1 MNRRLDPATLKFEL
15 KEVFMKRVMIAG
27 LVLCLIASA
36 SSAALAASAGKIR
49 GDYIESR
56 SADVY
61 TGTCVANSEVNLT
74 GTEAILAW
82 HIKEGSWNGVALD
95 GLGVVGVVKA
105 NATLGDPFTSPYPAE
120 SILIVDSRATAE
132 QQAAL
137 KSFAQSRAG
146 ELFKNVVKVES
157 APIQMEVGEGD
168 RRGHG
173 KVVAGSL
180 ASIETRS
187 LHGKD
192 HLCGNEDVYYQ
203 PLTELMH
210 AMPAFT
216 LNDEF
221 TGRGLGVTWK
231 LNGKRS
237 SFVGNFSYAAP
248 AAAISM
254 K

>member
-1 MNRRLDPATLKFEL
+1 
-15 KEVFMKRVMIAG
+15 MKRLMIASLALG
-27 LVLCLIASA
+27 LV
-36 SSAALAASAGKIR
+36 AAATSPLTAASAGKIS
-49 GDYIESR
+49 GNYIETR

-61 TGTCVANSEVNLT
+61 TGACVANSEVNLT

-82 HIKEGSWNGVALD
+82 HIKEGSWNGVALN

-105 NATLGDPFTSPYPAE
+105 SATLGDPFTSPYPAK
-120 SILIVDSRATAE
+120 SVLIVDNRATAE

-137 KSFAQSRAG
+137 KSFAQSTAG
-146 ELFKNVVKVES
+146 DLLKNVVKVES
-157 APIQMEVGEGD
+157 APIQLEVGEGD
-168 RRGHG
+168 RHG
-173 KVVAGSL
+173 YGKLAAGSL
-180 ASIETRS
+180 AQIETRS
-187 LHGKD
+187 MHGKD

-237 SFVGNFSYAAP
+237 SFVGHFSYPTPAP
-248 AAAISM
+248 VISM

>member
-1 MNRRLDPATLKFEL
+1 
-15 KEVFMKRVMIAG
+15 MKKLAVVVVVCCVVLLGAG
-27 LVLCLIASA
+27 VLS
-36 SSAALAASAGKIR
+36 AASAGKIR
-49 GDYIESR
+49 GNYIETR

-82 HIKEGSWNGVALD
+82 HIKEGSWNGVALN

-105 NATLGDPFTSPYPAE
+105 NATLGDPFTSPYPAK
-120 SILIVDSRATAE
+120 SVLIVDSRATAE

-137 KSFAQSRAG
+137 KSFAQSTAG
-146 ELFKNVVKVES
+146 DLLKDVVRVES
-157 APIQMEVGEGD
+157 APIQLEVGEGD
-168 RRGHG
+168 RHG
-173 KVVAGSL
+173 YGKLAAGSL
-180 ASIETRS
+180 AHIETRS
-187 LHGKD
+187 MHGKD

-203 PLTELMH
+203 PFTELMH

-221 TGRGLGVTWK
+221 TGSGLGVTWK

-237 SFVGNFSYAAP
+237 SFVGNFSYATP
-248 AAAISM
+248 PQVISM

>member
-1 MNRRLDPATLKFEL
+1 
-15 KEVFMKRVMIAG
+15 MKRLMIVG
-27 LVLCLIASA
+27 LVLGMV
-36 SSAALAASAGKIR
+36 AAVAGPLTAASAGKIS
-49 GDYIESR
+49 GDYIETR

-82 HIKEGSWNGVALD
+82 HIKEGSWNGVALS

-105 NATLGDPFTSPYPAE
+105 SSTLGDPFTSPYPAK

-137 KSFAQSRAG
+137 KSFAQSTSG
-146 ELFKNVVKVES
+146 DLLKDVVRVES
-157 APIQMEVGEGD
+157 APIQLEVGEGD
-168 RRGHG
+168 RHG
-173 KVVAGSL
+173 YGKLAAGSL
-180 ASIETRS
+180 AHIETRS
-187 LHGKD
+187 MHGKD

-210 AMPAFT
+210 AMPAYT

-221 TGRGLGVTWK
+221 TGNGLGVTWK

-237 SFVGNFSYAAP
+237 SFVGNFSYPTP
-248 AAAISM
+248 AQVISM

>member
-1 MNRRLDPATLKFEL
+1 
-15 KEVFMKRVMIAG
+15 MKKLMI
-27 LVLCLIASA
+27 VLCVVAAVASPA
-36 SSAALAASAGKIR
+36 MAASLGLIR
-49 GDYIESR
+49 GDYIETR

-74 GTEAILAW
+74 GDQAIFGW
-82 HIKEGSWNGVALD
+82 HIKEGSWNGVALN
-95 GLGVVGVVKA
+95 GLSVVGVVKA
-105 NATLGDPFTSPYPAE
+105 NATLGDPFTSPYPAK
-120 SILIVDSRATAE
+120 SVLIVDSRATAE
-132 QQAAL
+132 QKEAL
-137 KSFAQSRAG
+137 RLFAQAKSGA
-146 ELFKNVVKVES
+146 LLNSIVKVES
-157 APIQMEVGEGD
+157 APINIEVGEGD
-168 RRGHG
+168 RHG
-173 KVVAGSL
+173 YGKLTAGTL
-180 ASIETRS
+180 AQIETRS

-237 SFVGNFSYAAP
+237 SFVGNFAYAATP
-248 AAAISM
+248 VISM

>member
-1 MNRRLDPATLKFEL
+1 
-15 KEVFMKRVMIAG
+15 MKRVMIAG
-27 LVLCLIASA
+27 LALCLVVASA
-36 SSAALAASAGKIR
+36 APAMAASAGKIG
-49 GDYIESR
+49 GDYIETR

-82 HIKEGSWNGVALD
+82 HIKEGSWNGVALN

-105 NATLGDPFTSPYPAE
+105 NATLGDPFTSPYPAK
-120 SILIVDSRATAE
+120 SVLIVDSRATAE
-132 QQAAL
+132 QQIAL
-137 KSFAQSRAG
+137 KSFAQSMAG
-146 ELFKNVVKVES
+146 DLLKNIVKVES
-157 APIQMEVGEGD
+157 TPIQVEIGEGE
-168 RRGHG
+168 RHG
-173 KVVAGSL
+173 YAKLTAGSL
-180 ASIETRS
+180 AQIETRS

-237 SFVGNFSYAAP
+237 SFVGNFSYPTPAP
-248 AAAISM
+248 VISM

>member
-1 MNRRLDPATLKFEL
+1 
-15 KEVFMKRVMIAG
+15 MKKLMIAG
-27 LVLCLIASA
+27 LALCLVV
-36 SSAALAASAGKIR
+36 AAAAPVVAASAGKIR
-49 GDYIESR
+49 GDYIETR

-61 TGTCVANSEVNLT
+61 TGSCVANSEVNLT

-82 HIKEGSWNGVALD
+82 HIKEGSWNGVALN

-105 NATLGDPFTSPYPAE
+105 NATLGDPFTSPYPAK
-120 SILIVDSRATAE
+120 SILIVDSRATPA
-132 QQAAL
+132 QQEAL
-137 KSFAQSRAG
+137 KAFAQSRAG
-146 ELFKNVVKVES
+146 DLFKNVVKVEA
-157 APIQMEVGEGD
+157 APIQLEVGEGD
-168 RRGHG
+168 RHG
-173 KVVAGSL
+173 YAKLAAGSL
-180 ASIETRS
+180 AQIETRS
-187 LHGKD
+187 MHSKD

-237 SFVGNFSYAAP
+237 SFVGNFSYPTTAQV
-248 AAAISM
+248 ISM

>member
-1 MNRRLDPATLKFEL
+1 
-15 KEVFMKRVMIAG
+15 MKRLMIVGLALG
-27 LVLCLIASA
+27 LVATAPGTLT
-36 SSAALAASAGKIR
+36 AASAGKIK
-49 GDYIESR
+49 GDYIETR

-82 HIKEGSWNGVALD
+82 HIKEGSWNGVALN

-105 NATLGDPFTSPYPAE
+105 NATLGDPFTNPYPAK

-146 ELFKNVVKVES
+146 DLLKNVVKVES
-157 APIQMEVGEGD
+157 APIQVEVGEGD
-168 RRGHG
+168 RHG
-173 KVVAGSL
+173 YAKLTAGSL
-180 ASIETRS
+180 AQIETRS
-187 LHGKD
+187 MHGKD

-221 TGRGLGVTWK
+221 SGRGLGVTWK

-237 SFVGNFSYAAP
+237 SFVGNFSYATP
-248 AAAISM
+248 AQVISM

>member
-1 MNRRLDPATLKFEL
+1 
-15 KEVFMKRVMIAG
+15 MKRLMIVG
-27 LVLCLIASA
+27 LALCLSVASA
-36 SSAALAASAGKIR
+36 APVMAASAGKIR
-49 GDYIESR
+49 GDYIETR

-82 HIKEGSWNGVALD
+82 HIKEGSWNGIALN

-105 NATLGDPFTSPYPAE
+105 NATLGDPFTSPYPAK
-120 SILIVDSRATAE
+120 SVLIVDSRATTE

-137 KSFAQSRAG
+137 KSFAQSMAG
-146 ELFKNVVKVES
+146 DLLKNVVKVES
-157 APIQMEVGEGD
+157 APIQVEVGEGD
-168 RRGHG
+168 RHGHA
-173 KVVAGSL
+173 KLTAGSL
-180 ASIETRS
+180 AQIETRS

-237 SFVGNFSYAAP
+237 SFVGNFSYPTPAP
-248 AAAISM
+248 VISM

>member
-1 MNRRLDPATLKFEL
+1 
-15 KEVFMKRVMIAG
+15 
-27 LVLCLIASA
+27 
-36 SSAALAASAGKIR
+36 
-49 GDYIESR
+49 
-56 SADVY
+56 
-61 TGTCVANSEVNLT
+61 
-74 GTEAILAW
+74 
-82 HIKEGSWNGVALD
+82 
-95 GLGVVGVVKA
+95 
-105 NATLGDPFTSPYPAE
+105 
-120 SILIVDSRATAE
+120 LIVDSRATAE

-137 KSFAQSRAG
+137 RSFAQTMAG
-146 ELFKNVVKVES
+146 DLLKNVVKVES
-157 APIQMEVGEGD
+157 TPIQVEIGEGD
-168 RRGHG
+168 RHG
-173 KVVAGSL
+173 YAKLIAGSL
-180 ASIETRS
+180 AQIETRS

-237 SFVGNFSYAAP
+237 SFVGNFSYPTPAP
-248 AAAISM
+248 VISM

>member
-1 MNRRLDPATLKFEL
+1 
-15 KEVFMKRVMIAG
+15 MKRLMIVSLA
-27 LVLCLIASA
+27 LCLAVA
-36 SSAALAASAGKIR
+36 TAAPIMAASAGKIR
-49 GDYIESR
+49 GDYIETR

-82 HIKEGSWNGVALD
+82 HIKEGSWNGIALD

-105 NATLGDPFTSPYPAE
+105 NATLGDPFTSPYPAK
-120 SILIVDSRATAE
+120 SVLIVDSRATTE

-137 KSFAQSRAG
+137 KSFAQSMAG
-146 ELFKNVVKVES
+146 NLLKNIVRVES
-157 APIQMEVGEGD
+157 TPIQVEVGEGD
-168 RRGHG
+168 QHGHA
-173 KVVAGSL
+173 KLTAGSL
-180 ASIETRS
+180 AQIETRS

-203 PLTELMH
+203 PLTELIH

-237 SFVGNFSYAAP
+237 SFVGNFSYTTP
-248 AAAISM
+248 AQVISM

>member
-1 MNRRLDPATLKFEL
+1 
-15 KEVFMKRVMIAG
+15 MKRLMIAG
-27 LVLCLIASA
+27 LALCLVVASA
-36 SSAALAASAGKIR
+36 APATAASAGKIL
-49 GDYIESR
+49 GDYIETR

-82 HIKEGSWNGVALD
+82 HIKEGSWNGVALN

-105 NATLGDPFTSPYPAE
+105 NATLGDPFTSPYPAK
-120 SILIVDSRATAE
+120 SVLIVDSRATAE
-132 QQAAL
+132 QQTAL
-137 KSFAQSRAG
+137 KSFAQSMAG
-146 ELFKNVVKVES
+146 DLLKNIVKVES
-157 APIQMEVGEGD
+157 TPIQVEIGEGE
-168 RRGHG
+168 RHG
-173 KVVAGSL
+173 YAKLTAGSL
-180 ASIETRS
+180 AQIETRS

-237 SFVGNFSYAAP
+237 SFVGNFSYPTPAP
-248 AAAISM
+248 VISM

>member
-1 MNRRLDPATLKFEL
+1 
-15 KEVFMKRVMIAG
+15 MKRLMIVSLA
-27 LVLCLIASA
+27 LCLAVA
-36 SSAALAASAGKIR
+36 TAAPVMAASAGKIR
-49 GDYIESR
+49 GDYIETR

-82 HIKEGSWNGVALD
+82 HIKEGSWNGIALD

-105 NATLGDPFTSPYPAE
+105 NATLGDPFTSPYPAK
-120 SILIVDSRATAE
+120 SVLIVDSRATTE

-137 KSFAQSRAG
+137 KSFAQSMAG
-146 ELFKNVVKVES
+146 NLLKNVVKVES
-157 APIQMEVGEGD
+157 TPIQVEVGEGD
-168 RRGHG
+168 RHG
-173 KVVAGSL
+173 YAKLTAGSL
-180 ASIETRS
+180 AQIETRS

-203 PLTELMH
+203 PLTELIH

-216 LNDEF
+216 INDEF
-221 TGRGLGVTWK
+221 TGRGLDVTWK

-237 SFVGNFSYAAP
+237 SFVGNFSYTTPAP
-248 AAAISM
+248 VISM

>member
-1 MNRRLDPATLKFEL
+1 MKKLTMVGLTLCM
-15 KEVFMKRVMIAG
+15 VV
-27 LVLCLIASA
+27 
-36 SSAALAASAGKIR
+36 AAAAPVLAASASKIL
-49 GDYIESR
+49 GDYIETR

-82 HIKEGSWNGVALD
+82 HIKEGSWNGVALS
-95 GLGVVGVVKA
+95 GLSVVGVVKA
-105 NATLGDPFTSPYPAE
+105 NATLGDPFTSPYPAK
-120 SILIVDSRATAE
+120 SILIVDSRATVE
-132 QQAAL
+132 QQEAL

-146 ELFKNVVKVES
+146 DLLKNVVKVES
-157 APIQMEVGEGD
+157 APIQLEVGEGD
-168 RRGHG
+168 RHG
-173 KVVAGSL
+173 YGRLIAGSL
-180 ASIETRS
+180 AQIETRTM
-187 LHGKD
+187 HGKD

-203 PLTELMH
+203 PLTELTH

-237 SFVGNFSYAAP
+237 SFVGNFSYPTSAQV
-248 AAAISM
+248 ISM

>member
-1 MNRRLDPATLKFEL
+1 
-15 KEVFMKRVMIAG
+15 MKRVMIAG
-27 LVLCLIASA
+27 LALCLVVASA
-36 SSAALAASAGKIR
+36 APAMAASAGKIR
-49 GDYIESR
+49 GDYIETR

-82 HIKEGSWNGVALD
+82 HIKEGSWNGVALN

-105 NATLGDPFTSPYPAE
+105 NATLGDPFTSPYPAK
-120 SILIVDSRATAE
+120 SVLIVDSRATAE
-132 QQAAL
+132 QQIAL
-137 KSFAQSRAG
+137 KSFAQSMAG
-146 ELFKNVVKVES
+146 DLLKNIVKVES
-157 APIQMEVGEGD
+157 TPILVEVGEGD
-168 RRGHG
+168 RHG
-173 KVVAGSL
+173 YAKLTAGSL
-180 ASIETRS
+180 AQIETRS

-203 PLTELMH
+203 PLTELIH

-237 SFVGNFSYAAP
+237 SFVGNFSYPTPAP
-248 AAAISM
+248 VISM

>member
-1 MNRRLDPATLKFEL
+1 
-15 KEVFMKRVMIAG
+15 MKKLMIAG
-27 LVLCLIASA
+27 LALGLVAAAASP
-36 SSAALAASAGKIR
+36 LTAASAGKIS
-49 GDYIESR
+49 GDYIETR

-82 HIKEGSWNGVALD
+82 HIKEGSWNGVALN

-105 NATLGDPFTSPYPAE
+105 NATLGDPFTSPYPAK

-137 KSFAQSRAG
+137 KSFAQSTAG
-146 ELFKNVVKVES
+146 DLLKNVVKVES
-157 APIQMEVGEGD
+157 APIQLELGEGD
-168 RRGHG
+168 RHG
-173 KVVAGSL
+173 YGKLAAGSL
-180 ASIETRS
+180 AQIETRS
-187 LHGKD
+187 MHGKD

-237 SFVGNFSYAAP
+237 SFVGNFSYATPAP
-248 AAAISM
+248 VISM

>member
-1 MNRRLDPATLKFEL
+1 
-15 KEVFMKRVMIAG
+15 MKKLMIGSIALG
-27 LVLCLIASA
+27 LVVAAA
-36 SSAALAASAGKIR
+36 SSVEAASAGKIR
-49 GDYIESR
+49 GDYLETR

-61 TGTCVANSEVNLT
+61 TGSCVANSEVNLT

-82 HIKEGSWNGVALD
+82 HIKEGSWNGVALN
-95 GLGVVGVVKA
+95 GLSVVGVVKA
-105 NATLGDPFTSPYPAE
+105 SATLGDPFTSPFPAK
-120 SILIVDSRATAE
+120 SVLIVDSRATAH

-146 ELFKNVVKVES
+146 ELLKNVVKVES
-157 APIQMEVGEGD
+157 APIELEVGEGD
-168 RRGHG
+168 RHG
-173 KVVAGSL
+173 YGRLAAGSL
-180 ASIETRS
+180 AQIETRS
-187 LHGKD
+187 MHGKD

-203 PLTELMH
+203 PLTELIH
-210 AMPAFT
+210 AMPVFT

-237 SFVGNFSYAAP
+237 SFVGHFSYP
-248 AAAISM
+248 SSPQVISM

>member
-1 MNRRLDPATLKFEL
+1 
-15 KEVFMKRVMIAG
+15 MKRLIVAS
-27 LVLCLIASA
+27 LTLCLVV
-36 SSAALAASAGKIR
+36 AAAAPAVAASAGKIR
-49 GDYIESR
+49 GDYIETR

-82 HIKEGSWNGVALD
+82 HIKEGSWNGVPLD

-105 NATLGDPFTSPYPAE
+105 NATLGDPFTSPYPAK
-120 SILIVDSRATAE
+120 SVLIVDSRANAE
-132 QQAAL
+132 QQTAL
-137 KSFAQSRAG
+137 KAFAQSMAG
-146 ELFKNVVKVES
+146 DLLKNIVKVES
-157 APIQMEVGEGD
+157 TPIQVEVGEGD
-168 RRGHG
+168 RHG
-173 KVVAGSL
+173 YAKLTAGSL
-180 ASIETRS
+180 AQIETRS

-237 SFVGNFSYAAP
+237 SFVGNFSYPTPAP
-248 AAAISM
+248 VISM

>member
-1 MNRRLDPATLKFEL
+1 
-15 KEVFMKRVMIAG
+15 MKKLMIAG
-27 LVLCLIASA
+27 LALCLVVATGTPAIG
-36 SSAALAASAGKIR
+36 ASAGKIL
-49 GDYIESR
+49 GDYLETR

-61 TGTCVANSEVNLT
+61 TGSCVANSEVNLT

-105 NATLGDPFTSPYPAE
+105 NATLGDPFTSPYPAK
-120 SILIVDSRATAE
+120 SILIVDNRATAE

-137 KSFAQSRAG
+137 RAFAQSRAG
-146 ELFKNVVKVES
+146 DLFKNVVRIES
-157 APIQMEVGEGD
+157 APIQLEVGEGD
-168 RRGHG
+168 RHG
-173 KVVAGSL
+173 YGKLVAGSL
-180 ASIETRS
+180 AKIETRAM
-187 LHGKD
+187 HGKD

-221 TGRGLGVTWK
+221 TGRGLGMTWK

-237 SFVGNFSYAAP
+237 SFVGNFSYPTP
-248 AAAISM
+248 AQVISM